1 MIKKPILLQVT
12 ELSFAYPG
20 KALFSNWSG
29 EITAGLTL
37 IYGGDG
43 RGKSSLLQL
52 LAGVL
57 PAQKG
62 QLQIQGISLHAQPDA
77 YRSQVFWVDPAT
89 EAYDQ
94 MTVLEYFSYLHQQYP
109 LFDETL
115 LENLI
120 EGLALTPHVNKQL
133 FMLSTGS
140 KRKVWLAAAF
150 AAGTTINLLDDP
162 FAALDKTSISFVMK
176 MLNQFA
182 QHPGQAWVISM
193 YQVPQG
199 VPLAGLIDLGD

>member
-1 MIKKPILLQVT
+1 MTKNTILLQAT

-20 KALFSNWSG
+20 QALFNNWSG
-29 EITAGLTL
+29 EITPGVTL

-43 RGKSSLLQL
+43 RGKTSLLQL

-57 PAQKG
+57 PVQKG
-62 QLQIQGISLHAQPDA
+62 QLQIQGAYLHTEPDV
-77 YRSQVFWVDPAT
+77 YRNQIFWVDPAT
-89 EAYDQ
+89 EDFDQ
-94 MTVLEYFSYLHQQYP
+94 MTVMEYFTSLHKQYP

-115 LENLI
+115 LENVI
-120 EGLALTPHVNKQL
+120 EGLGLTPHVDKKL

-150 AAGTTINLLDDP
+150 AAGATINLLDDP
-162 FAALDKTSISFVMK
+162 FAALDKTSINFVVK
-176 MLNQFA
+176 MLTQFA
-182 QHPGQAWVISM
+182 QHSAQAWVITM